1 MIRQLSSLP
10 CDRAAPS
17 VTQCSL
23 TLARIPLLIG
33 RLNATPT
40 QILLIERGI
49 SVGGAIVTMAVTLFA
64 MAAWLNGSVHDGDS
78 ARRGMDDHALR
89 LITPTTS
96 AGVRPE
102 QWEQGGRAGSAP
114 AEPVQGTSPVDVST
128 PHETSILEWRVT
140 RMAAPA
146 TSAPTVTH
154 GTGGEGAGIG
164 AAQGAAQGGV
174 GVFDPYAGASPD
186 YRQPQNRAETTPPTS
201 VLQALQARARGIRG
215 QFRCQMV
222 PLSAR
227 RVTCTW
233 QSGGIEAA
241 QMERWVQELWPA
253 APAGDFTV
261 TL

>member
-1 MIRQLSSLP
+1 MMSPICPPRVPSGLGDFALDDHRAGVIKRALS
-10 CDRAAPS
+10 
-17 VTQCSL
+17 VN
-23 TLARIPLLIG
+23 LAV
-33 RLNATPT
+33 
-40 QILLIERGI
+40 GI
-49 SVGGAIVTMAVTLFA
+49 AAVTLFA

-78 ARRGMDDHALR
+78 ARRGGDDHALR
-89 LITPTTS
+89 LVTPTTS

-102 QWEQGGRAGSAP
+102 QREQGGRAGSAP

-201 VLQALQARARGIRG
+201 VLQALQARARGLRG